1 VDLWTDAIRP
11 DAKNAVKRST
21 LTGSVSFP
29 VSGRGMG
36 CVLGADETSEE
47 EDTAMKG
54 MLVIESLPQAF
65 GVLGEMGV
73 SGQEWEG
80 EISGSWLR
88 GA

>member
-1 VDLWTDAIRP
+1 MDLWTDAIRP

-65 GVLGEMGV
+65 EVLG
-73 SGQEWEG
+73 
-80 EISGSWLR
+80 
-88 GA
+88 